1 MVAKSQTYRDPNLGM
16 LPSVLRENAEL
27 PELLNVR
34 NSHLELNQI
43 SIINVPL
50 LLAMVVLKD

>member
-1 MVAKSQTYRDPNLGM
+1 M